1 MESPGKEKKK
11 VTRMI
16 RKVNAGGGAQLLLIK
31 RAPRLTCRGRHG
43 GGPGHAVT
51 QATERIWIKTQ
62 SCAGRGLLFYEALM
76 GVERSVD
83 YLRVKAPGRRGGGVS
98 NIWPLSSRLESDAG
112 RSELAAVRS
121 RDFFFFFHH
130 VFHSDGCR

>member
-1 MESPGKEKKK
+1 MSQAATSMESLQSSYQRPGGCGESGKKKKK

-51 QATERIWIKTQ
+51 HRRLK
-62 SCAGRGLLFYEALM
+62 GFGLKPGA
-76 GVERSVD
+76 
-83 YLRVKAPGRRGGGVS
+83 APGEASSFMRR
-98 NIWPLSSRLESDAG
+98 
-112 RSELAAVRS
+112 
-121 RDFFFFFHH
+121 
-130 VFHSDGCR
+130 